1 MWLVNKSQRITR
13 VIAIKQR
20 RLNIAMSTTVEHLLD
35 LLKASLGMSSERTG
49 KNYLSLSWLSTF
61 GHTTQSGTC
70 MRATPRPAY
79 VTSRRSP
86 TTRRISH

>member
-1 MWLVNKSQRITR
+1 MWLVNQSQRIAR

-20 RLNIAMSTTVEHLLD
+20 RLDIALRTTVEHLLD

-49 KNYLSLSWLSTF
+49 KNHPSLSWLSTF
-61 GHTTQSGTC
+61 GHTTQSGIC
-70 MRATPRPAY
+70 MRANPRLAY

-86 TTRRISH
+86 TSRRISH

>member
-1 MWLVNKSQRITR
+1 MWLVKQTQRIAR

-20 RLNIAMSTTVEHLLD
+20 RLDVALSTTAEHLLD

-49 KNYLSLSWLSTF
+49 KNHPSRSWLTTSD
-61 GHTTQSGTC
+61 HTSPSGNC
-70 MRATPRPAY
+70 MRAIPRPAY
-79 VTSRRSP
+79 VTSRLSP